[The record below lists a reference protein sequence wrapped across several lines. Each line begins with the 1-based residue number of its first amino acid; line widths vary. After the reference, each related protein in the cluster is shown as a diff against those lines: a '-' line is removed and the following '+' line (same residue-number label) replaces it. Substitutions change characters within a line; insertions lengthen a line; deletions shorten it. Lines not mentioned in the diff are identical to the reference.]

1 MTALPL
7 TASAN
12 AELLDHSQNVLA
24 ASALAVTDGL
34 RRHQGSLEFI
44 RRRFLSPYVRAKW
57 IALLPLMKPTTCE
70 TAYFGG
76 IEIIM

>member
-1 MTALPL
+1 LIQAFVRLLLVLDVLPYGRFV
-7 TASAN
+7 SAYGR
-12 AELLDHSQNVLA
+12 DQVPLA
-24 ASALAVTDGL
+24 QKFCPTKL
-34 RRHQGSLEFI
+34 
-44 RRRFLSPYVRAKW
+44 RFLSPYVGAKW